1 MKQSLKAWVIDEMER
16 FGCTEG
22 MAYRRAHS
30 PGMRLAR
37 ADGRALDVVA
47 DNRPAAIRQAVRPV
61 IPAGAVQM
69 KTWRAE
75 QAAALGLSESAIAM
89 RIHRGQMQPKTCVV
103 NARVVYVI
111 P

>member
-1 MKQSLKAWVIDEMER
+1 MSQPLKAWVIDEMER

-22 MAYRRAHS
+22 MAYRRARG
-30 PGMRLAR
+30 PGMKLKR

-47 DNRPAAIRQAVRPV
+47 DNRPSAIRQAVRPV

-89 RIHRGQMQPKTCVV
+89 RIHRGLLKPKTCKV